1 MDFKCFHHF
10 LLLDFWSLSHRRFS
24 EFPWLTWSIEYV
36 VPGEVQA
43 QVEAYDPVSEQLQAK
58 IKICKIL
65 GPRSKNDFEM
75 IQFLLRLK
83 LVLIHIYDL

>member
-1 MDFKCFHHF
+1 M
-10 LLLDFWSLSHRRFS
+10 L
-24 EFPWLTWSIEYV
+24 
-36 VPGEVQA
+36 GEVQA

-75 IQFLLRLK
+75 MQFLLRLK
-83 LVLIHIYDL
+83 LVLIHIYDLQDTDGFIFDLAGV